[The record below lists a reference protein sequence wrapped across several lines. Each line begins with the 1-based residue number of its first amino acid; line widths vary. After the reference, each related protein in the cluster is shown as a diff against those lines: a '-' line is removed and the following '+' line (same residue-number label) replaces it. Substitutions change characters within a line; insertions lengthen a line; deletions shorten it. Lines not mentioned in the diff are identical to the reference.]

1 MPPRFRPVF
10 LFGLTGMLA
19 GCSMPKAAYRQV
31 DHETPAFKAAV
42 AQETEHQQAA
52 GKSKAAAE
60 KIATNK
66 TDARFAQNEKDRR
79 LALTAPL
86 IQAMEA
92 LEKPRGCWA
101 YTVTTTVRQD
111 GQLTLTD
118 VVRYDPFQPEEKI
131 WTLVSRNGA
140 APDEVTQA
148 DFRAKRLKAWH
159 KDLER
164 QAKARLTDSEL
175 VRWNALS
182 TQFEAPVTTPDSATT
197 FTFHREPVKM
207 LGLADIPPSDETF
220 TVDHATLVRRTSAFT
235 NPGSALAGTMTM
247 DYEDSALDYAVID
260 PAVPPFVVKR
270 VAHWRIR
277 FLGKDSGAMERVEV
291 YTDYHRV
298 KCYDDRFETRIGTP
312 NVMEFA
318 PN

>member
-79 LALTAPL
+79 LALIAPL

-118 VVRYDPFQPEEKI
+118 VVRYDPFQPEEK
-131 WTLVSRNGA
+131 SGRSSA
-140 APDEVTQA
+140 ATAPLQT
-148 DFRAKRLKAWH
+148 RRL
-159 KDLER
+159 R
-164 QAKARLTDSEL
+164 
-175 VRWNALS
+175 
-182 TQFEAPVTTPDSATT
+182 PT
-197 FTFHREPVKM
+197 F
-207 LGLADIPPSDETF
+207 APSD
-220 TVDHATLVRRTSAFT
+220 
-235 NPGSALAGTMTM
+235 
-247 DYEDSALDYAVID
+247 
-260 PAVPPFVVKR
+260 
-270 VAHWRIR
+270 
-277 FLGKDSGAMERVEV
+277 
-291 YTDYHRV
+291 
-298 KCYDDRFETRIGTP
+298 
-312 NVMEFA
+312 
-318 PN
+318 